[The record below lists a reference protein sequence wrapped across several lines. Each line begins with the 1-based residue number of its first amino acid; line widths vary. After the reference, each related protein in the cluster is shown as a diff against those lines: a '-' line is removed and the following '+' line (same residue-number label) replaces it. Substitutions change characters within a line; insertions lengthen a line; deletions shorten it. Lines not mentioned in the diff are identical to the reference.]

1 MSEIWIIYLILKA
14 INFIFVK
21 FSKRLFRSGFLNITI
36 LEAQNRTGGRIRSVP
51 IIQKT
56 SSNSSRGH
64 HVEFGAQWIHGQ
76 VANVAYKLANES
88 GLVNCQDNDD
98 DRDCNRWKENY
109 ILEGGSSEFIDE
121 NITDVFEDIIE
132 KITEKEA
139 LEFEA
144 APGSSWGHFIDETF
158 ENHIIK

>member
-1 MSEIWIIYLILKA
+1 MSEIWIIYLILNA

-56 SSNSSRGH
+56 SNSRQH

-98 DRDCNRWKENY
+98 DGDCNRWKENY
-109 ILEGGSSEFIDE
+109 ILEGGTSDFISE

-139 LEFEA
+139 LEFDA

-158 ENHIIK
+158 ENHISK